1 MAKRAVVYG
10 AGKLV
15 RCFISQIL
23 HASGYEIVFLEL
35 GKDLVRMLNEAKR
48 YPVRLVTNDETKE
61 FYIDNF
67 RAEDSSQ
74 PGIAAKE
81 MLEADLMVT
90 SVGARN
96 LQYIAQPI
104 AEGLKARID
113 AGKAPL
119 NIILAEN
126 LNDSGHYMREQV
138 CKYLDE
144 VTIEKLD
151 ANVGFIE
158 ASIGR
163 MVPELA
169 KGEADDPL
177 LVRGEPYEI
186 LQIDGAAVV
195 GKKPELVN
203 TLFCDPIEPY
213 IQRKLFV
220 HNMCHC
226 ACAYLAA
233 GKYEFI
239 HEAMCDPAIRYL
251 VEQAGLVGVRSIAAE
266 GKMSYDSLLDF
277 LIKLQYRFSNVNL
290 RDTIARVGADPV
302 RKLGNDDRITGL
314 YRLAKKHGVD
324 VSFLMPV
331 YAAALCY
338 RNEADKASVQVN
350 DDYKTSCVKETLKKY
365 TGIDFSDEEIRQIEA
380 HITNLQKGDFA
391 ELIRLAESARAKNTE
406 TT

>member
-1 MAKRAVVYG
+1 MGKRAVVYG

-23 HASGYEIVFLEL
+23 HESGYEIVFLERE
-35 GKDLVRMLNEAKR
+35 KELVRLLNEAKR
-48 YPVRLVTNDETKE
+48 YPVRLVSNDETRE

-74 PGIAAKE
+74 SGIAAKE
-81 MLEADLMVT
+81 MLDVDLMAT
-90 SVGARN
+90 GVGARN

-104 AEGLKARID
+104 AEGIKARID
-113 AGKAPL
+113 AKKPPL

-126 LNDSGHYMREQV
+126 LNDSGNYMKTLVSQ
-138 CKYLDE
+138 YLDAAA
-144 VTIEKLD
+144 VEKLD
-151 ANVGFIE
+151 ENVGFIE

-177 LVRGEPYEI
+177 LVRGEPYEL

-195 GKKPELVN
+195 GEKPKLAN

-213 IQRKLFV
+213 IRRKLFV
-220 HNMCHC
+220 HNLCHC
-226 ACAYLAA
+226 TCAYLAA
-233 GKYEFI
+233 GRYEFI
-239 HEAMCDPAIRYL
+239 HEAMRDPSIRYL

-266 GKMSYDSLLDF
+266 GGMGYDSLLDF
-277 LIKLQYRFSNVNL
+277 LMKLQYRFSNINL
-290 RDTIARVGADPV
+290 RDTVARVGADPI

-314 YRLAKKHGVD
+314 YRLAKEHGVD

-338 RNEADKASVQVN
+338 RNGADKVSIQVN
-350 DDYKTSCVKETLKKY
+350 DDYKAMGVKAALKKY
-365 TGIDFSDEEIRQIEA
+365 TGIDFSDGEVGQIEA
-380 HITNLQKGDFA
+380 HIGDLQKGDLT
-391 ELIRLAESARAKNTE
+391 EIIRLAESERAKNTE